1 MKYLAKVFTLICLP
15 VISMTASG
23 QASLDELVAR
33 GQELFHSDIGCKVC
47 HADTGEG
54 LVGPSILFGPTPVDI
69 FDQLESN
76 PVMGVIV
83 EKMDPSDED
92 LAAISMYIRTLANL
106 PVEEGMAEQWLAG
119 LA

>member
-1 MKYLAKVFTLICLP
+1 MKYLAKVFTMLCLTA
-15 VISMTASG
+15 ISLSASG
-23 QASLDELVAR
+23 QASVDELVTR
-33 GQELFHSDIGCKVC
+33 GQELFHSDIGCKIC

-83 EKMDPSDED
+83 DKMNPTDED
-92 LAAISMYIRTLANL
+92 LAAISKRVWPSN
-106 PVEEGMAEQWLAG
+106 GWLD
-119 LA
+119 LLR